1 MSSGPSSLKRKPALR
16 IVERVAAHAEVGENR
31 VGAVEVMLPHHGRD
45 LAEVRTLEHDAI
57 AELHQ
62 PVARDG
68 QRRRVAIQP
77 EHPRLGGA

>member
-1 MSSGPSSLKRKPALR
+1 M
-16 IVERVAAHAEVGENR
+16 
-31 VGAVEVMLPHHGRD
+31 MLLHHGRD
-45 LAEVRTLEHDAI
+45 LAEVRALEHDAI